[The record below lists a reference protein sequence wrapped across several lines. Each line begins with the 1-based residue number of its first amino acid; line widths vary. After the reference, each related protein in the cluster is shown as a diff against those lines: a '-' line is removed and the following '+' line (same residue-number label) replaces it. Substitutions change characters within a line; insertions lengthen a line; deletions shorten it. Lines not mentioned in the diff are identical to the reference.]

1 MNDDIVARL
10 RAVLR
15 DDRSVELLAHAA
27 AAEIVELRVQRDE
40 LCEALR
46 EISQM
51 KDEPYSAEF
60 AADTLHHV
68 RLV

>member
-1 MNDDIVARL
+1 MTYPTEGHND
-10 RAVLR
+10 
-15 DDRSVELLAHAA
+15 
-27 AAEIVELRVQRDE
+27 EIERLRVQRDK

-60 AADTLHHV
+60 AADTLHHL